1 MELILIAA
9 AVIVIS
15 LSIYFAPVFIAKK
28 DVGLIFILNLFLGWT
43 FIGWIA
49 VLIMAFTT
57 RNK

>member
-1 MELILIAA
+1 MEILFLVLAGI
-9 AVIVIS
+9 IG
-15 LSIYFAPVFIAKK
+15 LWIYFLPTFIAKK
-28 DVGLIFILNLFLGWT
+28 DVGLIFFLNLFLGWT